1 MQAINF
7 LKNWDVNKRLFF
19 LSGSAVSIIAIVG
32 VIAVIKFTAVNTN
45 ISRLVEAYLPEWEK
59 AESTEQWIRLS
70 QVYRYQYLIHPT
82 DERYQKL
89 QSAFDSVSQDLES
102 LTQLSEERNLPVLA
116 QSITGLRTSIEEY
129 RASVAV
135 FKTATQTILDMRHGL
150 EHMVES
156 VPPFENKVSIENEL
170 AGKFKNLLLHEQN
183 NDPEMVKEAYQEF
196 LMLSQKYEGE
206 TSGAYEYVYATS
218 EMAKMYADS
227 FINRYEN
234 EANIALA
241 AQKTLQLAVQL
252 STAAT
257 NGALSLGHK
266 TTKTGTDTIQI
277 LMLIFIVAVVVLSS
291 VSMVFGR
298 AISRSL
304 TSVIT
309 RLDKAAEEL
318 LQFARQFTGT
328 SQRLAES
335 SSQQAASIQETTSSI
350 EEMASQV
357 KQNNENTSIAETA
370 MNDAKNLVGNGVEA
384 INKLMSVMAEIKD
397 SASETSKIIST
408 IDEIAFQTNL
418 LALNAAVEAARAGEA
433 GKGFAVVAEEVRALA
448 QRSAEAAKHTSI
460 LIQRSQTSSES
471 GVDVAGEAS
480 ENLKMIAESAGK
492 VDIMVKEISE
502 ASKEQAQGID
512 QMSVVMA
519 DMDTVVQSNASL
531 SEECASSSE
540 ELSAEF
546 QKLHVILED
555 LDTLV
560 GKRISTY
567 SIFEKKG
574 KTDSINSNKKEDR
587 EPVALATSLLNGN
600 TAPSNKEREPAGI
613 ANV

>member
-433 GKGFAVVAEEVRALA
+433 GKRFAVVAEEVRALA

>member
-7 LKNWDVNKRLFF
+7 LKNWDIKKRLFF
-19 LSGSAVSIIAIVG
+19 LSGSAVGIIAIVG
-32 VIAVIKFTAVNTN
+32 VIAVLKFTAVNSNTA
-45 ISRLVEAYLPEWEK
+45 RLVDAYLPEWER

-70 QVYRYQYLIHPT
+70 EVYRYQYLIHPT

-89 QSAFDSVSQDLES
+89 QSTFDSVSLDLES
-102 LTQLSEERNLPVLA
+102 LSQLSEEQNLPVLA
-116 QSITGLRTSIEEY
+116 QSITGLRASIEEY
-129 RASVAV
+129 RASVGV
-135 FKTATQTILDMRHGL
+135 FKAATQTILDMRHGL

-156 VPPFENKVSIENEL
+156 VPPFENKITIENEL

-183 NDPEMVKEAYQEF
+183 NDPEMVVEAYQGF

-206 TSGAYEYVYATS
+206 TTGAYEYVYATS

-227 FINRYEN
+227 FVNRYQN
-234 EANIALA
+234 EAKIASA
-241 AQKTLQLAVQL
+241 TQKTLQLAVDL

-266 TTKTGTDTIQI
+266 TTKTGTRTIQL
-277 LMLIFIVAVVVLSS
+277 LMVIFVVAVMLLGS
-291 VSMVFGR
+291 VSTVFGR
-298 AISRSL
+298 SISRSL
-304 TSVIT
+304 TSVID
-309 RLDKAAEEL
+309 RLDSAGEEL

-350 EEMASQV
+350 EEMASQI

-370 MNDAKNLVGNGVEA
+370 MDDAKILVGNGVEA
-384 INKLMSVMAEIKD
+384 IKKLMGVMAEIKE

-433 GKGFAVVAEEVRALA
+433 GKGFAVVAEEVRSLA
-448 QRSAEAAKHTSI
+448 QRSAEAAKNTSE
-460 LIQRSQTSSES
+460 LIQRSQSSSES
-471 GVDVAGEAS
+471 GVEVAQEAS
-480 ENLKMIAESAGK
+480 ENLKMIAESSGK
-492 VDIMVKEISE
+492 VDIMVKEISD

-512 QMSVVMA
+512 QMTTVMA
-519 DMDTVVQSNASL
+519 DMDAVVQGNASL

-540 ELSAEF
+540 DLSGEF
-546 QKLHVILED
+546 EKLHIILDD
-555 LDTLV
+555 LDKLV
-560 GKRISTY
+560 GKRISNR
-567 SIFEKKG
+567 SLREVIDASKSG
-574 KTDSINSNKKEDR
+574 KSDNKRQGNTGILATSFMHDSTSDYDEDR
-587 EPVALATSLLNGN
+587 ESVLILTN
-600 TAPSNKEREPAGI
+600 
-613 ANV
+613 